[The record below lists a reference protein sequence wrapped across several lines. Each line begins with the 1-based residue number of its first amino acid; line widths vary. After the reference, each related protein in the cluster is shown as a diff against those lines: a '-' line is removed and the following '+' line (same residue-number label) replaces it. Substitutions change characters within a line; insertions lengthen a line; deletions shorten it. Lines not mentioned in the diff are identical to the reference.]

1 MNEKLKNKINDIVD
15 IGLSGGASIIE
26 ELLTDTIIGQVAP
39 GVMTTYLSYK
49 QKRSEK
55 NILRAL
61 DEINKRINNLENH
74 LKESNLVEIEFIKN
88 NVFPKI
94 LDFIIDE
101 QQEEKVEF
109 IVNGFENIV
118 VYRLN
123 DEDIILTY
131 LDVLHELRMFDIREL
146 ININNNKIESMED
159 TKESTDINETEAVYK
174 HIYLK
179 LQKYNLVT
187 FPQLVDELG
196 GQEYTISRN
205 RVTVSMFGKNFINF
219 ISNYKNNMD

>member
-1 MNEKLKNKINDIVD
+1 MNEKINEKINDTVD
-15 IGLSGGASIIE
+15 IVLSGGASILGG
-26 ELLTDTIIGQVAP
+26 LLTDTIVGQVAP

-55 NILRAL
+55 NILLAL
-61 DEINKRINNLENH
+61 DELNKRVNNIENH
-74 LKESNLVEIEFIKN
+74 LKKLSENEIEFIKYH
-88 NVFPKI
+88 VLPEIF
-94 LDFIIDE
+94 DFIINE
-101 QQEEKVEF
+101 QQEEKIEF
-109 IVNGFENIV
+109 IVNGLENIII
-118 VYRLN
+118 YKLN
-123 DEDIILTY
+123 DEDLILAY
-131 LDVLHELRMFDIREL
+131 LDVLHEMRMFDIREL

-196 GQEYTISRN
+196 GEEYTISRN
-205 RVTVSMFGKNFINF
+205 RVTVSVFGKNFINF
-219 ISNYKNNMD
+219 ISNYQNNTD